1 MILVN
6 AVYTSAWDS
15 KQGGDAVGDEET
27 LGATEGN
34 PLGAELGV
42 LVGEKVG
49 PVDGSMGC
57 IGTEEGP
64 IDGDRDGS

>member
-42 LVGEKVG
+42 LVGEILG
-49 PVDGSMGC
+49 DCDGC
-57 IGTEEGP
+57 IELVGAAEGALL
-64 IDGDRDGS
+64 GR